1 VSIQTIV
8 QKLTALYRNDYRPW
22 VIGYSGGKDST
33 MLVSLIFQTVK
44 GIPLEERTKE
54 IAVVCTDTR
63 VEIPAVVGRVEHE
76 LQLMADFSK
85 IEQLKISTHLLKPP
99 ADQSFWVN
107 MLGRGY
113 PPPNR
118 VFRWCTQR
126 LKIDPVSVFIK
137 SNLDRWGEAIIH
149 LGARRNESG
158 SRAQTMKA
166 RARNELGL
174 SRHEDLPRCWIATPI
189 EFVTTDE
196 VWEFL
201 LDEKTGLKSPWGG
214 DNNELFKLYKDAA
227 GGECPL
233 VVDKST
239 PSCGNSRFGCW
250 TCTVVER
257 DKASEGLLACGDL
270 RMESLLQ
277 FRDTLIEYRNPEN
290 GYRDMIRKNGQVG
303 PGPLK
308 IESCKKLLARL
319 LELQEQTGLSVISEE
334 ELHWI
339 QTFWKSARNPDS
351 GNGVANIVIQQRGD
365 TMPEMRDD
373 GYLKTIQIE
382 VTKEKN
388 ISLDTLHRL
397 IAKVEEFSES
407 HRALGL
413 QEDLLQILQDDLREI
428 NPEISNG

>member
-1 VSIQTIV
+1 
-8 QKLTALYRNDYRPW
+8 
-22 VIGYSGGKDST
+22 
-33 MLVSLIFQTVK
+33 MLVSLIFEAVSSL
-44 GIPLEERTKE
+44 PLEERTKE

-63 VEIPAVVGRVEHE
+63 VEIPAVVSRVENE
-76 LQLMADFSK
+76 LRLMTQFSQK
-85 IEQLKISTHLLKPP
+85 KQLKISTHLLKPP

-126 LKIDPVSVFIK
+126 LKIDPVSSFIK
-137 SNLDRWGEAIIH
+137 NNLERWGEAIIH

-201 LDEKTGLKSPWGG
+201 LDEKTGLESPWGG
-214 DNNELFKLYKDAA
+214 DNNELFQLYKDAA

-270 RMESLLQ
+270 RMEAFLR
-277 FRDTLIEYRNPEN
+277 FRDILIEYRNPDN
-290 GYRDMIRKNGQVG
+290 GYRDMIRKNGQEG

-308 IESCKKLLARL
+308 IESCKALLAKL
-319 LELQEQTGLSVISEE
+319 LELQEETGLSIISEE

-351 GNGVANIVIQQRGD
+351 GNGVANIVIQQRGK
-365 TMPEMRDD
+365 TMPEIRDD
-373 GYLKTIQIE
+373 SYLKFIQTA
-382 VTKEKN
+382 VATDKD
-388 ISLDTLHRL
+388 ISLETLHRL

-413 QEDLLQILQDDLREI
+413 QEDLLQILQDDLRERT
-428 NPEISNG
+428 PETSNG

>member
-1 VSIQTIV
+1 LNQ
-8 QKLTALYRNDYRPW
+8 
-22 VIGYSGGKDST
+22 
-33 MLVSLIFQTVK
+33 
-44 GIPLEERTKE
+44 EERTKE
-54 IAVVCTDTR
+54 IAIVCTDTR
-63 VEIPAVVGRVEHE
+63 VEIPAVVNRVEHE
-76 LQLMADFSK
+76 LRLMSEFSK
-85 IEQLKISTHLLKPP
+85 LKKLKISTHLLKPP

-126 LKIDPVSVFIK
+126 LKIDPVSTFIK
-137 SNLDRWGEAIIH
+137 SNLERWGEAIIH
-149 LGARRNESG
+149 LGARRSESG

-174 SRHEDLPRCWIATPI
+174 SRHEDLSRCWIATPI

-196 VWEFL
+196 VWGFL
-201 LDEKTGLKSPWGG
+201 LDENTGLKSPWGG
-214 DNNELFKLYKDAA
+214 DNNELFRLYKDAA

-270 RMESLLQ
+270 RMDALLK

-290 GYRDMIRKNGQVG
+290 GYRDMIRKNGQEG

-308 IESCKKLLARL
+308 IESCKTLLVKL
-319 LELQEQTGLSVISEE
+319 LELQEETGLAVISEE

-339 QTFWKSARNPDS
+339 QTFWKSARNPDGGS
-351 GNGVANIVIQQRGD
+351 GVANIVIQQRGT

-373 GYLKTIQIE
+373 SYLKSIQTD
-382 VTKEKN
+382 VAKEKN
-388 ISLDTLHRL
+388 ISLETLHRL

-407 HRALGL
+407 HRAMGL
-413 QEDLLQILQDDLREI
+413 QEDLLQILQDDQRGRTE
-428 NPEISNG
+428 EAGNG